1 MNDGA
6 NSANKYTTDKKSRDK
21 QTMLPVSIK
30 QISTA
35 SNEDGTYRLD
45 GAEIHT
51 VVIMG
56 VVENIEQHSTSTTFK
71 INDGT
76 GSIDAKLWNNEKD
89 GSSSSLMVRVATCQ
103 INSFLKIVGA
113 LRDFEG
119 RKSVLIYDINPLTDW
134 NELTHHLFQ
143 VMFVHMQNTRGPVPG
158 SQAAKSASGSG
169 AAPNNLFQGRG
180 TPMGGGQHG
189 QSSGAIHAQPD
200 QNAGPK
206 ALLLKAFVDSQDYE
220 GISLEHC
227 KAFLQQNNVVN
238 VNDHLIR
245 TIVQELSEEGTI
257 YSTTDEFHYALTR

>member
-6 NSANKYTTDKKSRDK
+6 NSASKLGDKKSRDK

-35 SNEDGTYRLD
+35 SNEDGAYRLD

-56 VVENIEQHSTSTTFK
+56 VVEGIEEHSTSTTFK

-89 GSSSSLMVRVATCQ
+89 GTSSGLMVRVATCHT
-103 INSFLKIVGA
+103 NSFVKIVGA

-119 RKSVLIYDINPLTDW
+119 RKSVLIYDINPLVDW

-143 VMFVHMQNTRGPVPG
+143 IMFVYMQNTRGPIPG

-169 AAPNNLFQGRG
+169 AATAFFQGRG
-180 TPMGGGQHG
+180 TPMGQHG
-189 QSSGAIHAQPD
+189 HSSGMINVQPD
-200 QNAGPK
+200 HNAGPK
-206 ALLLKAFVDSQDYE
+206 ALLIKAFTESQDFE
-220 GISLEHC
+220 GISLEQC
-227 KAFLQQNNVVN
+227 KAYLHRNHVAN
-238 VNDHLIR
+238 VNDNLIR
-245 TIVQELSEEGTI
+245 TLVQELSEEGTI
-257 YSTTDEFHYALTR
+257 YSTTDEFHYAMTR